1 MSPLQERA
9 ACTLA
14 LSACSVALAYLS
26 GAPRALKRLVWL
38 CAAITCATLL
48 LCLTSCSRPVVRSP
62 LVQVAEWPARQARPN
77 AAHCSGF
84 AVITPAG
91 VRVLTAAHCALEHKP
106 GDRMPLVT
114 RSRWELTSQGVRWAV
129 LERVDVAADVAV
141 LVPESEALAELDP
154 LALAGREPAV
164 GERVRVISGRWWSE
178 AGGDV
183 LGLYYSD
190 AGDEPAERWVAGAT
204 VAPGWS
210 GSAVLDSTGRVLGVV
225 TACQAEALAGEDGRP
240 KCKPGWTVFEGVR
253 Q

>member
-1 MSPLQERA
+1 MNALHERA

-26 GAPRALKRLVWL
+26 GAPKALKRLVWA
-38 CAAITCATLL
+38 CAVITCATLL

-62 LVQVAEWPARQARPN
+62 LVQVAEWPVGQARPD

-84 AVITPAG
+84 AVVTPAG
-91 VRVLTAAHCALEHKP
+91 VRVLTAAHCALDYKA
-106 GDRMPLVT
+106 GDRMPIVT
-114 RSRWELTSQGVRWAV
+114 RDRWEHTAWGVRWAT

-141 LVPESEALAELDP
+141 LVPESAALAELDP
-154 LALAGREPAV
+154 LALAGRDPAV
-164 GERVRVISGRWWSE
+164 GERVRMSSGRFWSE

-190 AGDEPAERWVAGAT
+190 AGNEPAERWVAGAT

-210 GSAVLDSTGRVLGVV
+210 GSPVLDSAGRVLGVV
-225 TACQAEALAGEDGRP
+225 TACQGEVSAGVKR
-240 KCKPGWTVFEGVR
+240 CKPGWAVFEGVR